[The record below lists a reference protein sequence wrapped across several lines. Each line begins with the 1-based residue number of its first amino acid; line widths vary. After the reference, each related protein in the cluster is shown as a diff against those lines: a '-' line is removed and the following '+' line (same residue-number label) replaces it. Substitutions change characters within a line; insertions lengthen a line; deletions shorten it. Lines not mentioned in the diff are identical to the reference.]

1 MTVDLAADVRRTYVL
16 RLADDLL
23 INSQRLAEFVTNG
36 PELEEELAIANV
48 SLYNLGVA
56 HALYDYAAE
65 LGDDGPTADDLAF
78 LRDERAFVNC
88 LLVEQPHRD
97 FADVM
102 VRQLFLDAWHLVLW
116 PALESSS
123 TDQRIA
129 AVAAKAAKE
138 ARYHFRHSS
147 SWVIRLGDGTPE
159 SRRRAQRAVDGLW
172 RFAGELLQTDG
183 LEKSAA
189 AAGVGVSPEDLA
201 EAWRHEVQ
209 TVLDDATL
217 RVPDDPF
224 VAAGGRHGRHTEH
237 LGHLLAEMQYMQ
249 RAYPGMQW

>member
-1 MTVDLAADVRRTYVL
+1 VTVELAIDSRLTYVL

-48 SLYNLGVA
+48 SLDNLGVA

-65 LGDDGPTADDLAF
+65 LGGVEQTADDLAF
-78 LRDERAFVNC
+78 LRDEREFLNC

-102 VRQLFLDAWHLVLW
+102 VRQFLLDAWHLVLW
-116 PALESSS
+116 PALSSS
-123 TDQRIA
+123 ADERLA

-138 ARYHFRHSS
+138 ARYHFRHSA
-147 SWVIRLGDGTPE
+147 SWIIRLGDGTEE
-159 SRRRAQRAVDGLW
+159 SRRRAQRAVHGLW
-172 RFAGELLQTDG
+172 RFAGELLLADQVDFDVAT
-183 LEKSAA
+183 
-189 AAGVGVSPEDLA
+189 AGVGVSPQELS
-201 EAWRHEVQ
+201 EAWRREVLS
-209 TVLDDATL
+209 VLDEATL
-217 RVPDDPF
+217 VVPEDPF
-224 VAAGGRHGRHTEH
+224 VAEGGRQGRHTEH

>member
-1 MTVDLAADVRRTYVL
+1 MTVGLTNNAKCAYIL

-23 INSQRLAEFVTNG
+23 VDAQRLAEFVTHG
-36 PELEEELAIANV
+36 PELEEELAVANV
-48 SLYNLGVA
+48 SLDNLGVA
-56 HALYDYAAE
+56 QALYSYVAE
-65 LGDDGPTADDLAF
+65 LTDGDQTADDLAF
-78 LRDERAFVNC
+78 MRDERQFVNC

-102 VRQLFLDAWHLVLW
+102 VRQFFLDAWHLILW

-123 TDQRIA
+123 DELLA

-147 SWVIRLGDGTPE
+147 SWVVRLGDGTAE
-159 SRRRAQRAVDGLW
+159 SKLRAQRAVDDLW
-172 RFAGELLQTDG
+172 RFAGELLLAD
-183 LEKSAA
+183 EVDAEAA
-189 AAGVGVSPEDLA
+189 ATGIGISPDSLA
-201 EAWRHEVQ
+201 DAWRSEVIS
-209 TVLDDATL
+209 VLGEATL

-224 VAAGGRHGRHTEH
+224 VAEGGRSGRHTEH

>member
-1 MTVDLAADVRRTYVL
+1 MTLDLAADLRRTYVL

-48 SLYNLGVA
+48 SLDNLGVA

-65 LGDDGPTADDLAF
+65 LSDDAQTADDLAF

-102 VRQLFLDAWHLVLW
+102 VRQFFLDAWHLVLW
-116 PALESSS
+116 PALESS
-123 TDQRIA
+123 TDRQIA

-147 SWVIRLGDGTPE
+147 SWVVRLGDGTPE
-159 SRRRAQRAVDGLW
+159 SRRRAQRAIDGLW
-172 RFAGELLQTDG
+172 RFAGELLQADD
-183 LEKSAA
+183 LEERAA
-189 AAGVGVSPEDLA
+189 AAGVGVSPDELA
-201 EAWRHEVQ
+201 EAWRRKVQ
-209 TVLDDATL
+209 TVLDEATL
-217 RVPDDPF
+217 LVPDDPF